1 MREVSDPLTSL
12 VKQIDEQLEGRPSYR
27 NGEGK
32 LGVFVIFCSDD
43 PRLGQQLKDLLA
55 KEKLKNVVL
64 CTTTPGGPPRY
75 RVAKEADLTAA
86 IYNDKRRVTANFA
99 LEKGGLDANK
109 TKAILGAIGQVLP
122 AKKSAA
128 K

>member
-12 VKQIDEQLEGRPSYR
+12 VKQIDEQLEGRPSHR
-27 NGEGK
+27 NGERK

-43 PRLGQQLKDLLA
+43 PKLGQQLQDLLA

-64 CTTTPGGPPRY
+64 CTTTPTGPPRY
-75 RVAKEADLTAA
+75 RVTKGADLTMAV
-86 IYNDKRRVTANFA
+86 YNIQRRVTANVA
-99 LEKGGLDANK
+99 LEKGRLDAK
-109 TKAILGAIGQVLP
+109 ETKAILEAIGRVVP
-122 AKKSAA
+122 AKKIAG

>member
-12 VKQIDEQLEGRPSYR
+12 VKQLDEQLEGRPSHP

-64 CTTTPGGPPRY
+64 CTTTPTGPPRY

-86 IYNDKRRVTANFA
+86 VYNDNRRVTANFA
-99 LEKGGLDANK
+99 LAKGG
-109 TKAILGAIGQVLP
+109 
-122 AKKSAA
+122 
-128 K
+128 